1 MANFFK
7 GNFLIFTISMFFMFS
22 TAYTI
27 MFYWNQ
33 ANNAAQIENGLTQ
46 VDETT
51 NQAPTD
57 ESIISS
63 ITSGFVDNILGFLA
77 VINPFG
83 LIILLLKQIMPAD
96 IFQFLDLLLLRPIGW
111 AGTIITSNYV
121 ISRIRGVDE

>member
-7 GNFLIFTISMFFMFS
+7 GNFLIFTISMLFMFS

-27 MFYWNQ
+27 VFYWNQ
-33 ANNAAQIENGLTQ
+33 ANAVKIQNGLSQ

-51 NQAPTD
+51 NEAPTD

-63 ITSGFVDNILGFLA
+63 ITSGFVDNVLGFLA

-83 LIILLLKQIMPAD
+83 LIILLLKSIMPTD
-96 IFQFLDLLLLRPIGW
+96 IFQFVDLLLLRPIGW

-121 ISRIRGVDE
+121 ISRIRGVEE